1 MPTRSLP
8 PRPSLT
14 QLKIQ
19 ANELQQE
26 HRDGRP
32 SAAARIAAHHPRFR
46 FPGGQPLEA
55 VLASKLTLTDAQ
67 LVIAREYGFDTW
79 PRLKHHVEL
88 ADAVSAFRPH
98 PRFDEA
104 VDAMDAGD
112 VERLRDLITADH
124 TLVQAR
130 TNLEPPYHYFTGATL
145 LHHVAGNP
153 DRGRLEGKRPPL
165 PANSADVARV
175 LLDGG
180 ADVNARTLGPNG
192 GDTMGLLVTSK
203 QASDANVVGPLIDVL
218 LEYSA
223 RLDLTSDDC
232 LDASLANHAPR
243 AAEKMIALGAKPD
256 VLAAAA
262 LGQMDVLRSF
272 FDDDGRLLSRP
283 LRHGKEMSARDAVGL
298 ALLYAYVR
306 EQPEAV
312 DFLLEKD
319 GNWNMIGVNNGA
331 ALHRA
336 AFAGDLDMV
345 RRLVERGADLSNRDN
360 PFNSTPLGWAD
371 HNHQAEVVQWLR
383 TYCAIDLH
391 DAASFDFHE
400 HIAARLKEDPASVN
414 MRLDHWDIPQATALH
429 WAASMGHAGAATLL
443 LDHGA
448 DVNIVA
454 GNGMTPLDVADANGS
469 SEVVALLVAR
479 GARRVAQERAGTR
492 AAAARRNEPEHTL
505 EAFEQL
511 ASDVVVAYQ
520 SGEPTALQRV
530 RDFFKRSFSWNELR
544 AGVAQRLSKAE
555 GDELSV
561 DDTRGLIAHQR
572 GFVSWVEFARS
583 VTGSGGRARNWNLP
597 LYRIEG
603 PHRTL
608 HVRHSL
614 EDWEWDEILSVMAD
628 QKIASLDA
636 GGQLTDRV
644 LSRLGELPHISQLN
658 FGGTKRVTD
667 EGLAHLARLQ
677 RLQEL
682 DLSDYPGGQITDPG
696 LAVLRHLPELRRFQM
711 CWQSAITDAGVA
723 NLKFCEKLE
732 SVDLLGTHT
741 GDGALAALAGKGALH
756 RLKTG
761 RRVTDAALPLLHQL
775 PIFKTWHGGTV
786 KYSLMSPDAEP
797 NHLLLDGPFTNAGLA
812 TLSGLDGLFGLTF
825 FWHISALTSAGLA
838 RLVDLPNLGFLGCQ
852 DQLCDDEAMR
862 HIGAIP
868 RLRMLM
874 GQGTVATDTGFAALS
889 RSQTIEYIWGREC
902 QNLTGRGFAALSKM
916 PALRG
921 LAVSCKNVDDE
932 ALATLPR
939 FPALT
944 DLMPMDV
951 LDDGFRHVGRCE
963 HLEGLWCMYCRDT
976 TDAATEHIA
985 GLTKLK
991 TYYAGQTKITDRSLE
1006 ILSRMPSLESLEFW
1020 NCGGITNAG
1029 VALLSALPR
1038 LREISV
1044 DGCRQVTP
1052 DATTMFP
1059 AHVRARFSV

>member
-8 PRPSLT
+8 PRPSLS

-26 HRDGRP
+26 HRRGSP
-32 SAAARIAAHHPRFR
+32 SAAARIAAHHPRFK
-46 FPGGQPLEA
+46 FHGGQPPEA
-55 VLASKLTLTDAQ
+55 VLASTLALADAQ

-88 ADAVSAFRPH
+88 ADAVAAFSPH

-112 VERLRDLITADH
+112 VDRLRRLIAADR
-124 TLVQAR
+124 TLVEAR
-130 TNLEPPYHYFTGATL
+130 SSLEPPYHYFTGATL

-218 LEYSA
+218 LEYGA

-232 LDASLANHAPR
+232 LDGSLANHAPR

-262 LGQMDVLRSF
+262 LGQIDLLRSF

-283 LRHGKEMSARDAVGL
+283 RRHGKELSARDAVGL

-306 EQPEAV
+306 EQREAV
-312 DFLLEKD
+312 NFLLEKD
-319 GNWNMIGVNNGA
+319 GNWNMVGVNNGA

-336 AFAGDLDMV
+336 ALAGDLDMV
-345 RRLVERGADLSNRDN
+345 RRLVERGADTSNRDN

-371 HNHQAEVVQWLR
+371 HNHQSEVVQWLR
-383 TYCAIDLH
+383 THCAIDLH

-414 MRLDHWDIPQATALH
+414 KRIDHWDIPQATALH
-429 WAASMGHAGAATLL
+429 WAAGMGHAGAAALL
-443 LDHGA
+443 LDNGA
-448 DVNIVA
+448 DVNVVA

-469 SEVVALLVAR
+469 SEVVGLLVAR
-479 GARRVAQERAGTR
+479 GARRVAQERGGTPT
-492 AAAARRNEPEHTL
+492 AEAQPHEPAHKL

-530 RDFFKRSFSWNELR
+530 RDFFKRSFSWNEMR
-544 AGVAQRLSKAE
+544 AGVAQRLGKAE
-555 GDELSV
+555 GDELSI
-561 DDTRGLIAHQR
+561 DETRGLIAHHR
-572 GFVSWVEFARS
+572 GFASWVEFARS
-583 VTGSGGRARNWNLP
+583 MAARGGRARNWNLP
-597 LYRIEG
+597 LYRIDG

-608 HVRHSL
+608 QVRHSL
-614 EDWEWDEILSVMAD
+614 EDREWDEILAVMAD
-628 QKIASLDA
+628 QNIASLNA
-636 GGQLTDRV
+636 EGQLTDAV
-644 LSRLGELPHISQLN
+644 LARLGQLPHLLKLN
-658 FGGTKRVTD
+658 FGGTKGVTD

-682 DLSDYPGGQITDPG
+682 DLSDYPGGQITDRG
-696 LAVLRHLPELRRFQM
+696 LAVLRNLPELRRLQM

-741 GDGALAALAGKGALH
+741 GDGVIAALAGKGALH

-775 PIFKTWHGGTV
+775 PIFRIWHGGTV
-786 KYSLMSPDAEP
+786 EYSLMSPDAEP

-812 TLSGLDGLFGLTF
+812 TLSGLDGLFGLSF
-825 FWHISALTSAGLA
+825 FWHISALTPAGLA
-838 RLVDLPNLGFLGCQ
+838 PLVDLPNLGFLGCEGK
-852 DQLCDDEAMR
+852 LCDDEAMG

-868 RLRMLM
+868 GLRMLM
-874 GQGTVATDTGFAALS
+874 AQGTVARDAGFAALS

-902 QNLTGRGFAALSKM
+902 PNLTGRGFAALSTM

-951 LDDGFRHVGRCE
+951 LDDGFRHVGRSE
-963 HLEGLWCMYCRDT
+963 NLEGLWCMYCRDT
-976 TDAATEHIA
+976 TDVATEHIA

-991 TYYAGQTKITDRSLE
+991 TYYAGQTKITDRSLQ

-1020 NCGGITNAG
+1020 NCRGITNAG
-1029 VALLSALPR
+1029 VALLGALPR

-1052 DATTMFP
+1052 DAMTAFP
-1059 AHVRARFSV
+1059 AHVRARYTV

>member
-8 PRPSLT
+8 PRPSLS

-19 ANELQQE
+19 SNELQQE
-26 HRDGRP
+26 HRRGRP
-32 SAAARIAAHHPRFR
+32 SAAARIAAHHPRFK
-46 FPGGQPLEA
+46 GQPPDA
-55 VLASKLTLTDAQ
+55 VLASTLALADAQ
-67 LVIAREYGFDTW
+67 LVIAREYGFDSW
-79 PRLKHHVEL
+79 PKLKHRVEL
-88 ADAVSAFRPH
+88 ADAVAAFSPH

-112 VERLRDLITADH
+112 VEGLRRLIAEDQRLI
-124 TLVQAR
+124 QAR

-165 PANSADVARV
+165 PANSADVARA

-218 LEYSA
+218 LEYGA

-243 AAEKMIALGAKPD
+243 AAEKMMALGAKPD

-262 LGQMDVLRSF
+262 LGQMDLLRSF
-272 FDDDGRLLSRP
+272 FDNDGRLLSRP
-283 LRHGKEMSARDAVGL
+283 RRQNKEMPSRDAVGL

-306 EQPEAV
+306 EQRDAV

-319 GNWNMIGVNNGA
+319 GNWNMVGVNNGA

-345 RRLVERGADLSNRDN
+345 RRLVERGADPSNRDN

-371 HNHQAEVVQWLR
+371 HNHQSEVVQWLR
-383 TYCAIDLH
+383 TDCAIDLH
-391 DAASFDFHE
+391 DAATFDFRE
-400 HIAARLKEDPASVN
+400 HIAARLEEDPASVN
-414 MRLDHWDIPQATALH
+414 RRIDHWDIPQATALH
-429 WAASMGHAGAATLL
+429 WAASMGHAGAAAIL
-443 LDHGA
+443 LDNGA

-469 SEVVALLVAR
+469 SAVVAILEER
-479 GARRVAQERAGTR
+479 GGTR
-492 AAAARRNEPEHTL
+492 TATTTRNEPAHTL
-505 EAFEQL
+505 DAFEQL

-530 RDFFKRSFSWNELR
+530 CDFFKRSFSWNEMR
-544 AGVAQRLSKAE
+544 AALARRLGKAE
-555 GDELSV
+555 GDEVSL

-572 GFVSWVEFARS
+572 GFASWVEFARS
-583 VTGSGGRARNWNLP
+583 VTGAGGRRRHWNLP

-603 PHRTL
+603 PDRTL

-614 EDWEWDEILSVMAD
+614 EDREWDEILSVMAD
-628 QKIASLDA
+628 QNIASLDA
-636 GGQLTDRV
+636 GGQLTDSV
-644 LSRLGELPHISQLN
+644 LARLGQLPHISHLN
-658 FGGTKRVTD
+658 FGGTKHVTD

-682 DLSDYPGGQITDPG
+682 DLSDYPGGQITDRG
-696 LAVLRHLPELRRFQM
+696 LAVLRQLPELRRFQM
-711 CWQSAITDAGVA
+711 CWQSAITDAGMA
-723 NLKFCEKLE
+723 NLKFCDKLE

-741 GDGALAALAGKGALH
+741 GDGAIAALVGKRELR

-761 RRVTDAALPLLHQL
+761 RGVTDAALPLLHQL

-825 FWHISALTSAGLA
+825 FWHISALTPAGLA

-874 GQGTVATDTGFAALS
+874 GQGTVATDAGFAALS

-902 QNLTGRGFAALSKM
+902 RNLTGRGFAALSTM
-916 PALRG
+916 PSLRG

-939 FPALT
+939 FPALR
-944 DLMPMDV
+944 DLDADGRSRRRVPACRPLRESRRTLVHVLPRHDGRRDRTHRWPHEAEDV
-951 LDDGFRHVGRCE
+951 LRGPDEDHRPKPRDPEPDVVARIARVLELRRHYQRRRGPAR
-963 HLEGLWCMYCRDT
+963 GSS
-976 TDAATEHIA
+976 
-985 GLTKLK
+985 
-991 TYYAGQTKITDRSLE
+991 SL
-1006 ILSRMPSLESLEFW
+1006 
-1020 NCGGITNAG
+1020 A
-1029 VALLSALPR
+1029 
-1038 LREISV
+1038 
-1044 DGCRQVTP
+1044 
-1052 DATTMFP
+1052 
-1059 AHVRARFSV
+1059 